1 MPRSSSSTSTPG
13 CGSGSKPILGRA
25 MATILALPL
34 TPISKAKLGLLLFKK
49 RASSA
54 SAAARRCCCSY
65 KPFRHYNYAYVGEY
79 QFSPSRSPL
88 LRAPPGP
95 PGVTAWRR
103 AAAKRRRSRA
113 RVILASLFCGAD
125 ELDVAVLDGLQAR
138 RGGDAEARGDRDQLV
153 LAPAL
158 EWGRERDD
166 DAYAYNDDDGD
177 EEVEEAEVVVDYG
190 EEGDEEVD
198 GRAERFIQRFYEEM
212 RLQRQRSLV
221 QRRL

>member
-1 MPRSSSSTSTPG
+1 MPRSSTPG
-13 CGSGSKPILGRA
+13 SGSGSKPILGRA
-25 MATILALPL
+25 MAAILALPL

-54 SAAARRCCCSY
+54 SAAARRRCYNY

-88 LRAPPGP
+88 LSAPPAP

-103 AAAKRRRSRA
+103 ARAASKRRRSRA

-138 RGGDAEARGDRDQLV
+138 RGGDAEGRGDRDQLV

-166 DAYAYNDDDGD
+166 DAYAYNDDEEED
-177 EEVEEAEVVVDYG
+177 EEEEVVDYG

>member
-1 MPRSSSSTSTPG
+1 MPRSSSSNSNPNP
-13 CGSGSKPILGRA
+13 GSGSSKPILGRA
-25 MATILALPL
+25 MATILVLPL

-49 RASSA
+49 RAS
-54 SAAARRCCCSY
+54 AAARRRCYNY

-88 LRAPPGP
+88 LSAPLAP

-103 AAAKRRRSRA
+103 ARAASKRRRSRA

-177 EEVEEAEVVVDYG
+177 EEEEEAEVVVDYG

-198 GRAERFIQRFYEEM
+198 GRADRFIQRFYEEM
-212 RLQRQRSLV
+212 RL
-221 QRRL
+221 

>member
-1 MPRSSSSTSTPG
+1 MPRSSSTSSNSNP
-13 CGSGSKPILGRA
+13 GSKRILGRA

-54 SAAARRCCCSY
+54 ARRRCCYNY

-79 QFSPSRSPL
+79 QFSPSHSPL
-88 LRAPPGP
+88 LPAPPGP
-95 PGVTAWRR
+95 PGVTAWRRAR

-113 RVILASLFCGAD
+113 RVILASLFCGGD
-125 ELDVAVLDGLQAR
+125 ELDVAVLDGLQPR
-138 RGGDAEARGDRDQLV
+138 RGDGDRDQLV

-166 DAYAYNDDDGD
+166 DAYAYNNDDGD
-177 EEVEEAEVVVDYG
+177 EEEEEEEAEVVVDYG

>member
-1 MPRSSSSTSTPG
+1 
-13 CGSGSKPILGRA
+13 

-34 TPISKAKLGLLLFKK
+34 TPISKAKCGLLLFKK

-54 SAAARRCCCSY
+54 SAAARRRCY

-88 LRAPPGP
+88 LPGPPAP

-103 AAAKRRRSRA
+103 AAAKKRRGRA
-113 RVILASLFCGAD
+113 RMILASLFCGGD
-125 ELDVAVLDGLQAR
+125 EIDVAVLDGLAGR
-138 RGGDAEARGDRDQLV
+138 GPDGGDARGEREQLV

-158 EWGRERDD
+158 EWGRDGD
-166 DAYAYNDDDGD
+166 DAYAYDDEE
-177 EEVEEAEVVVDYG
+177 EEVEEQADYG
-190 EEGDEEVD
+190 DEGDEEVD
-198 GRAERFIQRFYEEM
+198 GRAERFIERFYAEM

-221 QRRL
+221 QRLL

>member
-1 MPRSSSSTSTPG
+1 
-13 CGSGSKPILGRA
+13 

-54 SAAARRCCCSY
+54 ARRRCYNY

-88 LRAPPGP
+88 LPAPPGA

-138 RGGDAEARGDRDQLV
+138 RGGDAEGRADRDQLV

-158 EWGRERDD
+158 EWGRHD
-166 DAYAYNDDDGD
+166 DADDE
-177 EEVEEAEVVVDYG
+177 EEVEDYG
-190 EEGDEEVD
+190 EEEEGDEEVD

>member
-1 MPRSSSSTSTPG
+1 MPRSSSSPG
-13 CGSGSKPILGRA
+13 SRPILGRA

-34 TPISKAKLGLLLFKK
+34 TPISKAKCGLLLFKK
-49 RASSA
+49 RAS
-54 SAAARRCCCSY
+54 AAARRRCC

-88 LRAPPGP
+88 LPGPP

-103 AAAKRRRSRA
+103 AAAKRRRGRA
-113 RVILASLFCGAD
+113 RMILASLFCGGD
-125 ELDVAVLDGLQAR
+125 EVDVAVLDGLDAR
-138 RGGDAEARGDRDQLV
+138 SDREQHLV

-158 EWGRERDD
+158 EWGRD
-166 DAYAYNDDDGD
+166 D
-177 EEVEEAEVVVDYG
+177 EEEEEEQEHEQEVVDYG

-198 GRAERFIQRFYEEM
+198 GRAERFIQRFYAEM

-221 QRRL
+221 QRLL

>member
-1 MPRSSSSTSTPG
+1 MPRSSSSNSNPNP
-13 CGSGSKPILGRA
+13 GSGSSKPILGRA

-49 RASSA
+49 RAS
-54 SAAARRCCCSY
+54 AAARRRCYNY

-88 LRAPPGP
+88 LPGPPP

-103 AAAKRRRSRA
+103 AAAKKRRSRA
-113 RVILASLFCGAD
+113 RIILASLFCGAD
-125 ELDVAVLDGLQAR
+125 DLDVAVLDGLAR
-138 RGGDAEARGDRDQLV
+138 RGDAQGRGD
-153 LAPAL
+153 
-158 EWGRERDD
+158 RDD
-166 DAYAYNDDDGD
+166 DAYAYNDD
-177 EEVEEAEVVVDYG
+177 EEEVVDYG